1 MDIRLAGLEAD
12 SVSNGSGFRAVV
24 YVQGCLH
31 ACPGCQNPQT
41 HDLNGGVL
49 TTTDN
54 VIQALNKMVTNLT
67 KGITLS
73 GGEPFLQTDACVEI
87 ANYYRSRKA
96 SSIYP
101 RDQHFDIWTYT
112 GFVYEDLIKD
122 PYFVKLLKV
131 TDYLVDGPYIQKLR
145 DINLQFRGSSNQRIL
160 HLVDGLIV

>member
-1 MDIRLAGLEAD
+1 MDIRIAGLEAD
-12 SVSNGSGFRAVV
+12 SVSNGNGFRAVI
-24 YVQGCLH
+24 YLQGCLH

-41 HDLNGGVL
+41 HDIEGGVL
-49 TTTDN
+49 TTTEN

-73 GGEPFLQTDACVEI
+73 GGEPFLQVEACIDI
-87 ANYYRSRKA
+87 ANYFRSRKA
-96 SSIYP
+96 NPVYP
-101 RDQHFDIWTYT
+101 EEKRYDVWTYT
-112 GFVYEDLIKD
+112 GFMYEQLAKD
-122 PYFVKLLKV
+122 PLSMELLKV